1 MKFKRLSS
9 LVLLAMLSC
18 LLPLRSQETSECRV
32 TGFVISIQ
40 PETKA
45 QPAEN
50 QFRMRVVDSPWAW
63 QVGASMPVT
72 STTPPGLK
80 PGDPVEVSCD
90 PAHYTRRG
98 RFWGT
103 ARKLDKLPVPPTEPK
118 KQKTS

>member
-1 MKFKRLSS
+1 MTTRLI
-9 LVLLAMLSC
+9 LSC
-18 LLPLRSQETSECRV
+18 ALAAIAFSQETSDCRV

-50 QFRMRVVDSPWAW
+50 QFRMRVVDSPWSW

-72 STTPPGLK
+72 STTPPSLK
-80 PGDPVEVSCD
+80 PGDAVEVTCD
-90 PAHYTRRG
+90 PQRYTRRG

-103 ARKLDKLPVPPTEPK
+103 ARKMDSPPTPRTKREPE
-118 KQKTS
+118 SE